1 MSGAGASAT
10 RRGLHPGGLKHMPRA
25 DLVMVFPYKVD
36 ARVKWGEASLEEER
50 RGLRWPSGPEQH
62 KMENWQSRRTMTVHS
77 LSDSGLVLMLYY
89 SRDRDEVFVRIAADD
104 AHLRQVAEM
113 RKYKLELKPQYLS
126 AFAEYKNDYV
136 GRRELNYSDRC
147 VVSHIYKT
155 HMDTSDSTG
164 GQAYPKPDA
173 IFRTADKIRLIDYI
187 ARNSDHECAGVDIG
201 QLMHDGDLLHYFPL
215 HEHRKLDEMDKDW
228 FKCFA
233 WGSHIDKVRDYFGE
247 RIALYFLF
255 MAHFNKWLIIPTVL
269 GIGLWLVDLIRGTP
283 DNMTAV
289 ILCVGMGVWC
299 TLFAHFW
306 RRNAATHSLKWGTLG
321 MGKQLEPT
329 RPEFL
334 GVSRINPV
342 TGRVDRYSPW
352 SQRIWKVLFS
362 YSVLAG
368 ALVMP

>member
-136 GRRELNYSDRC
+136 GRRELNYTDRC

-155 HMDTSDSTG
+155 HMDTTDNDK
-164 GQAYPKPDA
+164 GQAYPRPDA
-173 IFRTADKIRLIDYI
+173 IFRTVDRIQIIDYI
-187 ARNSDHECAGVDIG
+187 VRSSDHNCAGVDVG
-201 QLMHDGDLLHYFPL
+201 QLQHDGDLLHYFPL
-215 HEHRKLDEMDKDW
+215 HEHRKLTDMDEDW

-233 WGSHIDKVRDYFGE
+233 WGTHIDKVRDYFGE
-247 RIALYFLF
+247 RVALYFLF
-255 MAHFNKWLIIPTVL
+255 MSHFNKWLIFPTVL
-269 GIGLWLVDLIRGTP
+269 GIVLWLIDLIRGTP
-283 DNMTAV
+283 DNYTAV
-289 ILCVGMGVWC
+289 IL
-299 TLFAHFW
+299 
-306 RRNAATHSLKWGTLG
+306 
-321 MGKQLEPT
+321 
-329 RPEFL
+329 
-334 GVSRINPV
+334 
-342 TGRVDRYSPW
+342 
-352 SQRIWKVLFS
+352 
-362 YSVLAG
+362 
-368 ALVMP
+368 